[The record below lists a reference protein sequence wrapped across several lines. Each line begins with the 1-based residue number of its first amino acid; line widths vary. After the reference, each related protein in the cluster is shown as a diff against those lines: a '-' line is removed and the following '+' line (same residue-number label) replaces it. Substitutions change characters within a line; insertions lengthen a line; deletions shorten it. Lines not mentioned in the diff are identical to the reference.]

1 MREISSK
8 DNKIFRLC
16 EQLTHKKYRD
26 KLGLYLIEGENLLE
40 EAVKNG
46 AGIKTV
52 LMCRDYRGSLFGT
65 EDKSFCL
72 SDKLF
77 EQLDRLTNKNLS
89 GDKLQEEL
97 ERTDAIV
104 DISRTIISNADL
116 MLKAMVAKDE
126 KLGSYAKLPALLD
139 GNE

>member
-1 MREISSK
+1 M
-8 DNKIFRLC
+8 N
-16 EQLTHKKYRD
+16 
-26 KLGLYLIEGENLLE
+26 NL
-40 EAVKNG
+40 N
-46 AGIKTV
+46 
-52 LMCRDYRGSLFGT
+52 SLNN
-65 EDKSFCL
+65 
-72 SDKLF
+72 KLF

-126 KLGSYAKLPALLD
+126 KLGSYAKLPVLLD

>member
-1 MREISSK
+1 M
-8 DNKIFRLC
+8 N
-16 EQLTHKKYRD
+16 
-26 KLGLYLIEGENLLE
+26 NL
-40 EAVKNG
+40 N
-46 AGIKTV
+46 
-52 LMCRDYRGSLFGT
+52 SLNN
-65 EDKSFCL
+65 
-72 SDKLF
+72 KLF

-89 GDKLQEEL
+89 SDKLQEEL

-139 GNE
+139 SNE

>member
-1 MREISSK
+1 M
-8 DNKIFRLC
+8 N
-16 EQLTHKKYRD
+16 
-26 KLGLYLIEGENLLE
+26 NL
-40 EAVKNG
+40 N
-46 AGIKTV
+46 
-52 LMCRDYRGSLFGT
+52 SLN
-65 EDKSFCL
+65 
-72 SDKLF
+72 DKLF

-139 GNE
+139 SNE

>member
-1 MREISSK
+1 M
-8 DNKIFRLC
+8 N
-16 EQLTHKKYRD
+16 
-26 KLGLYLIEGENLLE
+26 NL
-40 EAVKNG
+40 N
-46 AGIKTV
+46 
-52 LMCRDYRGSLFGT
+52 SLNN
-65 EDKSFCL
+65 
-72 SDKLF
+72 KLF

-139 GNE
+139 SNEQVQIYS

>member
-1 MREISSK
+1 M
-8 DNKIFRLC
+8 N
-16 EQLTHKKYRD
+16 
-26 KLGLYLIEGENLLE
+26 NL
-40 EAVKNG
+40 N
-46 AGIKTV
+46 
-52 LMCRDYRGSLFGT
+52 SLNN
-65 EDKSFCL
+65 
-72 SDKLF
+72 KLF
-77 EQLDRLTNKNLS
+77 ERLDRLTNKNLS

-139 GNE
+139 SNE

>member
-1 MREISSK
+1 M
-8 DNKIFRLC
+8 N
-16 EQLTHKKYRD
+16 
-26 KLGLYLIEGENLLE
+26 NL
-40 EAVKNG
+40 N
-46 AGIKTV
+46 
-52 LMCRDYRGSLFGT
+52 SLNN
-65 EDKSFCL
+65 
-72 SDKLF
+72 KLF
-77 EQLDRLTNKNLS
+77 EQLYQKKKKNLS

-139 GNE
+139 SNE

>member
-1 MREISSK
+1 M
-8 DNKIFRLC
+8 N
-16 EQLTHKKYRD
+16 
-26 KLGLYLIEGENLLE
+26 NL
-40 EAVKNG
+40 N
-46 AGIKTV
+46 
-52 LMCRDYRGSLFGT
+52 SLNN
-65 EDKSFCL
+65 
-72 SDKLF
+72 KLF
-77 EQLDRLTNKNLS
+77 EQLDRLTNNNLS

-139 GNE
+139 SNE

>member
-1 MREISSK
+1 M
-8 DNKIFRLC
+8 N
-16 EQLTHKKYRD
+16 
-26 KLGLYLIEGENLLE
+26 NL
-40 EAVKNG
+40 N
-46 AGIKTV
+46 
-52 LMCRDYRGSLFGT
+52 SLNN
-65 EDKSFCL
+65 
-72 SDKLF
+72 KLF

-139 GNE
+139 SNEQG

>member
-1 MREISSK
+1 M
-8 DNKIFRLC
+8 N
-16 EQLTHKKYRD
+16 
-26 KLGLYLIEGENLLE
+26 NL
-40 EAVKNG
+40 N
-46 AGIKTV
+46 
-52 LMCRDYRGSLFGT
+52 SLNN
-65 EDKSFCL
+65 
-72 SDKLF
+72 KLF

-116 MLKAMVAKDE
+116 MRKAMVAKDE

-139 GNE
+139 G

>member
-1 MREISSK
+1 M
-8 DNKIFRLC
+8 N
-16 EQLTHKKYRD
+16 
-26 KLGLYLIEGENLLE
+26 NL
-40 EAVKNG
+40 N
-46 AGIKTV
+46 
-52 LMCRDYRGSLFGT
+52 SLN
-65 EDKSFCL
+65 
-72 SDKLF
+72 DKLF

-89 GDKLQEEL
+89 SDKLQEEL

-139 GNE
+139 SNE

>member
-1 MREISSK
+1 M
-8 DNKIFRLC
+8 N
-16 EQLTHKKYRD
+16 
-26 KLGLYLIEGENLLE
+26 NL
-40 EAVKNG
+40 N
-46 AGIKTV
+46 
-52 LMCRDYRGSLFGT
+52 SLNN
-65 EDKSFCL
+65 
-72 SDKLF
+72 KLF

-139 GNE
+139 SNE

>member
-1 MREISSK
+1 M
-8 DNKIFRLC
+8 N
-16 EQLTHKKYRD
+16 
-26 KLGLYLIEGENLLE
+26 NL
-40 EAVKNG
+40 N
-46 AGIKTV
+46 
-52 LMCRDYRGSLFGT
+52 SLN
-65 EDKSFCL
+65 S
-72 SDKLF
+72 KLF
-77 EQLDRLTNKNLS
+77 EQLDRLTNKNVS

-139 GNE
+139 SNE